1 VNTSLRE
8 AAANTLTVPD
18 TDAELD
24 PGAEGFE
31 DDAAGMLDEPHPASR
46 RPAAATTVRVRTL

>member
-1 VNTSLRE
+1 M
-8 AAANTLTVPD
+8 LTVPD

-31 DDAAGMLDEPHPASR
+31 DEAAGMLDEPHPASR